1 MALTIYE
8 GIKDDQ
14 QVDENID
21 EEILRLLGL
30 EDVSDLDYDEY
41 KTLLKERMAAGRMP
55 GNDIPSE
62 DTERLTEEFKRVKNP
77 TLYLRADYK
86 IEYGRVAKLMSFLKA
101 NNINQIALVT
111 EVEPNK

>member
-55 GNDIPSE
+55 GNDIPTE
-62 DTERLTEEFKRVKNP
+62 DTERLTEE
-77 TLYLRADYK
+77 Y
-86 IEYGRVAKLMSFLKA
+86 
-101 NNINQIALVT
+101 
-111 EVEPNK
+111 